1 MLIKSSQVPAKF
13 KRNRG
18 CNVSHGVWVDPYTG
32 ITFTQASDLDI
43 DHIVPLAHA
52 HRTGGANWSRAM
64 KRQFANDP
72 DNLLAVDDRT
82 NQKKGAKGPV
92 RWKPPLKSYWCE
104 YAKKWR
110 LVKAKYGLVVSEM
123 ERRSLAVMTGFCG
136 A

>member
-1 MLIKSSQVPAKF
+1 M
-13 KRNRG
+13 
-18 CNVSHGVWVDPYTG
+18 
-32 ITFTQASDLDI
+32 TFTQASDLDI

-52 HRTGGANWSRAM
+52 HRAGGGNWSREM

-92 RWKPPLKSYWCE
+92 RWKPPEESYWCE

-110 LVKAKYGLVVSEM
+110 LIKAKYGLVVSEM
-123 ERRSLAVMTGFCG
+123 ERRSLRVMERICS
-136 A
+136 